1 MSGRHG
7 IPRQRSRDGRAAI
20 VLLLC
25 VVLVLGGAGY
35 GAYRYGWLDRL
46 VGSDDEPVNAV
57 EVAPPVALRL
67 PAAPPAP
74 RVLGRNTAVP
84 RPIRSE
90 MAQVL
95 RRVTRDKDLGPH
107 SGVAVSDL
115 THDRELVSLQ
125 NGHRGLFTPASTL
138 KLLTTATALQ
148 VLGPNYRFATST
160 VLAGRQVVLV
170 GGGDP
175 LLARRSLS
183 PTAQLQTGYDPA
195 SLSQLAARTAVA
207 LRHRHVHK
215 VALGL
220 DASLFTGP
228 SVSPHWESDYVT
240 TGVVS
245 PIVPLLADRGYASA
259 ESGTRSTDP
268 VLAAGDAFAQ
278 VLRHHGIRVT
288 SPPKLRRAPSSAR
301 PLAQVDSP
309 PLDQIVEYVINASY
323 NEGAEVLLRQA
334 ALGAG
339 RPGTFAAGVATLRAA
354 MRSLNV
360 PLGGAVIYDGSGLAR
375 HDRLPLAALLALLA
389 AAARPDLP
397 ELRPVI
403 TGLPVAGFTGTM
415 AERLLEADGAP
426 GRGWVRAKTGTL
438 TGVTGLAGVIHDRDG
453 TLLAFAAIAD
463 RVDPIDTLG
472 ARAAL
477 DRIAAALATCGC

>member
-1 MSGRHG
+1 MSRRDD
-7 IPRQRSRDGRAAI
+7 IRRRRSRGGRGAI
-20 VLLLC
+20 VLLC
-25 VVLVLGGAGY
+25 VVLVLGVAGY
-35 GAYRYGWLDRL
+35 GAYRYGWLGRF
-46 VGSDDEPVNAV
+46 VGSDDESANRAV
-57 EVAPPVALRL
+57 PAPPVALQL
-67 PAAPPAP
+67 PAAPPAA
-74 RVLGRNTAVP
+74 RVLGRNTDAP
-84 RPIRSE
+84 RPVRSE
-90 MAQVL
+90 MAALL

-125 NGHRGLFTPASTL
+125 SGDRGLFTPASTL
-138 KLLTTATALQ
+138 KLLTTATVLQ

-160 VLAGRQVVLV
+160 VLAGRQVILV

-195 SLSQLAARTAVA
+195 SLSRLAAKTAVA
-207 LRHRHVHK
+207 LRQRHIHK

-220 DASLFTGP
+220 DATLFTGP
-228 SVSPHWESDYVT
+228 AVSPHWESDYVA

-245 PIVPLLADRGYASA
+245 PIVALLADRGYASA
-259 ESGTRSTDP
+259 ESGIRSTGP
-268 VLAAGDAFAQ
+268 VLAAGDSFAEA
-278 VLRHHGIRVT
+278 LRHHGISVT
-288 SPPKLRRAPSSAR
+288 GSPKLRQAPSSAR

-309 PLDQIVEYVINASY
+309 PLDQIVEYVNNASY

-339 RPGTFAAGVATLRAA
+339 RPGTFAGGVATMRDA
-354 MRSLNV
+354 MRAFNV
-360 PLGGAVIYDGSGLAR
+360 PLGGAVIYDGSGLSR
-375 HDRLPLAALLALLA
+375 HDRLPLHTLLALLDV
-389 AAARPDLP
+389 AARPDLP

-415 AERLLEADGAP
+415 AERLLEPEGAP
-426 GRGWVRAKTGTL
+426 GRGVVRAKTATL
-438 TGVTGLAGVIHDRDG
+438 TGVTGLAGVIQDRDG

-463 RVDPIDTLG
+463 RVDPIDTFG